1 MIKFATDFILGK
13 MYASRKYTYID
24 LFAGTSALSEG
35 FLRCGFV
42 PVAHVEMNPDACYTI
57 KTRLAY
63 HYLKENGGYL
73 NYTKYLKH
81 EITRNE
87 LYKLLPKDLISSVIN
102 KEISDETIE
111 VIFSSIDCVL
121 KRQRRKRVDFIV
133 GGPPCQAFSMLN
145 RHNASI
151 ADDKRCL
158 LYLQY
163 GKFLAKYKPMG
174 FVFENVLGL
183 LSSKKNHFEN
193 IKNHFRKLGYKT
205 YLAILNASD
214 YGVIQNRK
222 RVIIFGWRKSSD
234 RGCPIIQKIQNDWT
248 CKDIFSDLPSIY
260 AGESSSEYR
269 SEPSDYLRRFN
280 LRNDS
285 DILTLHTTRPINHID
300 MEKYRMAVKMWLNNG
315 VRIKNSDF
323 PDEIRTINNTTS
335 FLDRFKVV
343 DLNGKCH
350 TVVAHISKD
359 GHYYIYPSTNTIRS
373 ISVREAAR
381 IQSFPDDF
389 FFEGSRSSVFKQIGN
404 AVPPLMAYAIAK
416 AILKSL
422 CPKTI

>member
-1 MIKFATDFILGK
+1 MDFILGE
-13 MYASRKYTYID
+13 MYTNRKYTYID

-42 PVAHVEMNPDACYTI
+42 PVAHVEMNNDACYTI

-63 HYLKENGGYL
+63 HYLKKNNKYY
-73 NYTKYLKH
+73 NYIKYLKR
-81 EITRNE
+81 EITRDE
-87 LYKLLPKDLISSVIN
+87 LYKLLPQNLISSVIN
-102 KEISDETIE
+102 KEISDESIE
-111 VIFSSIDCVL
+111 SIFASIDSVL
-121 KRQRRKRVDFIV
+121 KRQHRKRVDFIV

-145 RHNASI
+145 RHNAGI
-151 ADDKRCL
+151 ADDKRCF

-163 GKFLAKYKPMG
+163 GKFLARYKPMG

-193 IKNHFRKLGYKT
+193 IKMHFRELGYKVHF
-205 YLAILNASD
+205 AILNASD
-214 YGVIQNRK
+214 YGVMQNRQ

-234 RGCPIIQKIQNDWT
+234 RGCPIIQKVQNDWT
-248 CKDIFSDLPSIY
+248 CKDIFSDLPVIC
-260 AGESSSEYR
+260 AGESSSEY
-269 SEPSDYLRRFN
+269 SSVPSDYLRRFG

-285 DILTLHTTRPINHID
+285 DILTLHTARPINHID
-300 MEKYRMAVKMWLNNG
+300 TEKYRMAVEMWLNDG
-315 VRIKNSDF
+315 IRIKNSDF
-323 PDEIRTINNTTS
+323 PDKIRTINNTTS

-359 GHYYIYPSTNTIRS
+359 GHYYIYPSTRTIRS
-373 ISVREAAR
+373 ISIREAAR

-389 FFEGSRSSVFKQIGN
+389 FFEGSRSAIFKQIGN

-416 AILKSL
+416 AIVQLL
-422 CPKTI
+422 

>member
-1 MIKFATDFILGK
+1 MCKKRT
-13 MYASRKYTYID
+13 YTYID

-42 PVAHVEMNPDACYTI
+42 PVAHVEMNTDACYTI

-63 HYLKENGGYL
+63 HYLKENGKYNEYL
-73 NYTKYLKH
+73 KYLRQ
-81 EITRNE
+81 EITRDE
-87 LYKLLPKDLISSVIN
+87 LYALVPYQLISSVIN
-102 KEISDETIE
+102 EAISDDT
-111 VIFSSIDCVL
+111 VDSIFNSIDTVL

-145 RHNASI
+145 RHNANI

-163 GKFLAKYKPMG
+163 GKFLKKYKPMG

-193 IKNHFRKLGYKT
+193 IRSHFKNLGYKVH
-205 YLAILNASD
+205 YVILNAAD
-214 YGVIQNRK
+214 YGAMQNRQ
-222 RVIIFGWRKSSD
+222 RVIIFGWRKTRD
-234 RGCPIIQKIQNDWT
+234 RGCPEITKVENPWT
-248 CKDIFSDLPSIY
+248 CADLFSDLPQIN
-260 AGESSSEYR
+260 AGEMISAYNA
-269 SEPSDYLRRFN
+269 EPTAYLREFG
-280 LRNDS
+280 LRS
-285 DILTLHTTRPINHID
+285 DDDVLTLHMARPLNKVD
-300 MEKYRMAVKMWLNNG
+300 AQKYRMAVQMWLENG
-315 VRIKNSDF
+315 IRIKNSDF
-323 PDEIRTINNTTS
+323 PNDIRTINNTTS

-343 DLNGKCH
+343 DLNGKCQ
-350 TVVAHISKD
+350 TVVAHIAKD
-359 GHYYIYPSTNTIRS
+359 GHYYIYPSTETVRS

-381 IQSFPDDF
+381 IQSFPDNF
-389 FFEGSRSSVFKQIGN
+389 FFEGSRSAMFKQIGN

-416 AILKSL
+416 SIKELL

>member
-1 MIKFATDFILGK
+1 MVKFAIDFILGE
-13 MYASRKYTYID
+13 MYTNRKYTYID

-42 PVAHVEMNPDACYTI
+42 PVAHVEMNNDACYTI

-63 HYLKENGGYL
+63 HYLKKNNKYY
-73 NYTKYLKH
+73 NYIKYLKR
-81 EITRNE
+81 EITRDE
-87 LYKLLPKDLISSVIN
+87 LYKLLPPNLISSVIN
-102 KEISDETIE
+102 KEISDESIE
-111 VIFSSIDCVL
+111 SIFASIDSVL
-121 KRQRRKRVDFIV
+121 KRQHRKRVDFIV

-145 RHNASI
+145 RHNAGI
-151 ADDKRCL
+151 ADDKRCF

-163 GKFLAKYKPMG
+163 GKFLARYKPMG

-193 IKNHFRKLGYKT
+193 IKMHFRELGYKVHF
-205 YLAILNASD
+205 AILNASD
-214 YGVIQNRK
+214 YGVMQNRQ

-234 RGCPIIQKIQNDWT
+234 RGCPIIQKVQNDWT
-248 CKDIFSDLPSIY
+248 CKDIFSDLPVIC
-260 AGESSSEYR
+260 AGESSSEY
-269 SEPSDYLRRFN
+269 SSVPSDYLRRFG

-285 DILTLHTTRPINHID
+285 DILTLHTARPINHID
-300 MEKYRMAVKMWLNNG
+300 TEKYRMAVEMWLNDG
-315 VRIKNSDF
+315 IRIKNSDF

-359 GHYYIYPSTNTIRS
+359 GHYYIYPSTRTIRS
-373 ISVREAAR
+373 ISIREAAR

-389 FFEGSRSSVFKQIGN
+389 FFEGSRSAIFKQIGN

-416 AILKSL
+416 AIVQLL
-422 CPKTI
+422 

>member
-1 MIKFATDFILGK
+1 MH
-13 MYASRKYTYID
+13 ASRKYTYID

-35 FLRCGFV
+35 FLQCGFV

-63 HYLKENGGYL
+63 HYLKKNGSYF
-73 NYTKYLKH
+73 NYIKYLKR
-81 EITRNE
+81 EITREE
-87 LYKLLPKDLISSVIN
+87 LYKLLPEDLISSVIN

-111 VIFSSIDCVL
+111 SIFASIDSVL
-121 KRQRRKRVDFIV
+121 KRQHRKRVDFIV

-163 GKFLAKYKPMG
+163 GKFLAKYKPKG

-193 IKNHFRKLGYKT
+193 IKDHFRKLGYKIH
-205 YLAILNASD
+205 LAILNASD
-214 YGVIQNRK
+214 YGVIQNRQ

-234 RGCPIIQKIQNDWT
+234 RGCPEIQKVKNNWT
-248 CKDIFSDLPSIY
+248 CKDIFSDLPSIC
-260 AGESSSEYR
+260 AGESASEYISVP
-269 SEPSDYLRRFN
+269 SEYLRKFN
-280 LRNDS
+280 IRKDS
-285 DILTLHTTRPINHID
+285 DILTLHIARPINYID
-300 MEKYRMAVKMWLNNG
+300 TQKYRMAVKMWLYDG

-323 PDEIRTINNTTS
+323 PEEIRTINNTTS

-359 GHYYIYPSTNTIRS
+359 GHYYIYPSMNTIRS
-373 ISVREAAR
+373 ISLREAAR

-389 FFEGSRSSVFKQIGN
+389 FFEGSRSAIFKQIGN

-416 AILKSL
+416 AIVKLL
-422 CPKTI
+422 

>member
-1 MIKFATDFILGK
+1 MDFILGE
-13 MYASRKYTYID
+13 MYTNRKYTYID

-42 PVAHVEMNPDACYTI
+42 PVAHVEMNTDACYTI

-63 HYLKENGGYL
+63 HYLKENN
-73 NYTKYLKH
+73 NYYNYIKYLKR
-81 EITRNE
+81 EITRDE
-87 LYKLLPKDLISSVIN
+87 LYKLLPKNLISSVIN
-102 KEISDETIE
+102 KEISDESIE
-111 VIFSSIDCVL
+111 SIFASIDSVL

-145 RHNASI
+145 RHNAGI
-151 ADDKRCL
+151 ADDKRCF

-163 GKFLAKYKPMG
+163 GKFLARYKPMG

-193 IKNHFRKLGYKT
+193 IKMHFRELGYKVHF
-205 YLAILNASD
+205 AILNASD
-214 YGVIQNRK
+214 YGVIQNRQ

-234 RGCPIIQKIQNDWT
+234 RGCPIIQKVQNDWT
-248 CKDIFSDLPSIY
+248 CKDIFSDLPVIC

-269 SEPSDYLRRFN
+269 SVPSDYLRRFG

-285 DILTLHTTRPINHID
+285 DILTLHTARPINHID
-300 MEKYRMAVKMWLNNG
+300 TEKYRMAVEMWLNDG
-315 VRIKNSDF
+315 IRIKNSDF
-323 PDEIRTINNTTS
+323 PDKIRTINNTTS

-359 GHYYIYPSTNTIRS
+359 GHYYIYPSKRTIRS
-373 ISVREAAR
+373 ISIREAAR

-389 FFEGSRSSVFKQIGN
+389 FFEGSRSAIFKQIGN
-404 AVPPLMAYAIAK
+404 AVPPLMAHAIAK
-416 AILKSL
+416 AIVQLL
-422 CPKTI
+422 

>member
-1 MIKFATDFILGK
+1 MCAK
-13 MYASRKYTYID
+13 RKYTYID

-42 PVAHVEMNPDACYTI
+42 PVAHVEMNTDACYTI

-63 HYLKENGGYL
+63 HYLKENNLYNNYL
-73 NYTKYLKH
+73 SYLKH
-81 EITRNE
+81 EITREE
-87 LYKLLPKDLISSVIN
+87 LYRLLPRDLISSVIN
-102 KEISDETIE
+102 KEISDTTIKS
-111 VIFSSIDCVL
+111 IFDSIDFVL

-145 RHNASI
+145 RHNTDI

-193 IKNHFRKLGYKT
+193 IKSHFRELGYKVH
-205 YLAILNASD
+205 LAILNSSD
-214 YGVIQNRK
+214 YGVMQNRQ

-234 RGCPIIQKIQNDWT
+234 RGCPIVQKIQNNWT
-248 CKDIFSDLPSIY
+248 CKDIFSDLPPIY
-260 AGESSSEYR
+260 AGGTSSEY
-269 SEPSDYLRRFN
+269 SSAPSDYLRRFD

-285 DILTLHTTRPINHID
+285 DILTLHTARPINRID
-300 MEKYRMAVKMWLNNG
+300 TEKYRMAVRMWLDDG

-323 PDEIRTINNTTS
+323 PDEIRTINNITS

-359 GHYYIYPSTNTIRS
+359 GHYYIYPSTKYIRS

-389 FFEGSRSSVFKQIGN
+389 FFEGSRSAMFKQIGN
-404 AVPPLMAYAIAK
+404 AVPPLMAHAIAK
-416 AILKSL
+416 AIAQLL
-422 CPKTI
+422 